1 MGHPMVEW
9 AAEYYFLDAGTDTFD
24 PRFDEIEPVVMFRS
38 TGFADMLVALSRELA
53 KSAPTEIGQP
63 RGRHRF

>member
-1 MGHPMVEW
+1 
-9 AAEYYFLDAGTDTFD
+9 
-24 PRFDEIEPVVMFRS
+24 MFRS